1 MRTGLWLTSIV
12 ATVGIA
18 DYFGFQLARAG
29 SVSFWFILGVS
40 TLLLAVLSAWQ
51 MHRQGQ
57 LRALFRPAAGDF
69 ARGLAS
75 MVVLFPLFYGASKCL
90 VPAGSSAFSWTPGNH
105 VARVYLQLGRP
116 AFLHAHAFLL
126 VAMFIALAVAEELV
140 WRGFVTTLVEQR
152 FGARVGWLYAA
163 ALSALAH
170 VPSMWSLRDPIT
182 GLNPALP
189 LAALGG
195 GLVWGALTRRY
206 RRLAPAILS
215 HALFLWCVVI
225 VFRLWGPNV

>member
-1 MRTGLWLTSIV
+1 M
-12 ATVGIA
+12 A
-18 DYFGFQLARAG
+18 
-29 SVSFWFILGVS
+29 
-40 TLLLAVLSAWQ
+40 
-51 MHRQGQ
+51 
-57 LRALFRPAAGDF
+57 
-69 ARGLAS
+69 
-75 MVVLFPLFYGASKCL
+75 VLFPLFYGASKGL
-90 VPAGSSAFSWTPGNH
+90 MPAGSSAFSWTPGNH
-105 VARVYLQLGRP
+105 VARVYLQLGHP
-116 AFLHAHAFLL
+116 AALHAHVFLL
-126 VAMFIALAVAEELV
+126 VSVLIAMAVAEELV

-163 ALSALAH
+163 GLYALAH

-182 GLNPALP
+182 GPNPALP

-215 HALFLWCVVI
+215 HALFLWCVVV